1 MIRASRNP
9 EISILPARLDDL
21 SAIMVLEYAGFP
33 AAEQWSERSWRGE
46 LLAEHRTILI
56 ARAQHPVG
64 VISIAIM
71 GELAD
76 LHRLV
81 VAPRSR
87 RQGIGADLVQAGL
100 DMARQ
105 AGVGAV
111 ILDVAY
117 HNEAAISLYQQLGF
131 EQLSARQDYY
141 GPGQHALILKLY
153 DLQAWP
159 DRIASMTEDV

>member
-153 DLQAWP
+153 DLQAWR
-159 DRIASMTEDV
+159 DRLASMTEDV

>member
-9 EISILPARLDDL
+9 EISILPARLDGL

-159 DRIASMTEDV
+159 DRLASMTEDV

>member
-1 MIRASRNP
+1 MMAAARNT
-9 EISILPARLDDL
+9 EISILPARRDDL
-21 SAIMVLEYAGFP
+21 DAIMLLERSGFP
-33 AAEQWSERSWRGE
+33 AAEQWSERNWRGE
-46 LLAEHRTILI
+46 LLGESRTILI

-64 VISIAIM
+64 VISIKTI

-81 VAPRSR
+81 VEPRSR
-87 RQGIGADLVQAGL
+87 RRGIGTDLVHAGL
-100 DMARQ
+100 EAARQ
-105 AGVGAV
+105 LGAREV
-111 ILDVAY
+111 ILEVPY
-117 HNEAAISLYQQLGF
+117 RNEPAIALYQRLGF

-159 DRIASMTEDV
+159 SGIPITTEDV